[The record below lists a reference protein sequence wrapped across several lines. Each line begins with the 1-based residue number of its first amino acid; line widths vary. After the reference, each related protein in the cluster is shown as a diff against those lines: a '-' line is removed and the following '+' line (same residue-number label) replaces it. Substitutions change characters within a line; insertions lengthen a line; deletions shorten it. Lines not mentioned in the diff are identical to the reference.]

1 MTLINIDY
9 FNPPSWHG
17 TRISDGRIKIRHKKM
32 TVMTINVF
40 HRPHRRPHRWLH
52 ALVALAVA
60 LSGFL
65 PSAPAHALS
74 RIKDIA
80 EFEGVRENQL
90 VGYGLVVGLD
100 GTGDDVKKKSPFT
113 RESLI
118 GMLER
123 LGVKVNQANAD
134 LEPKNVA
141 AVMVTAT
148 LPAFARQGAEIDI
161 TVSSLGDASS
171 LQGGT
176 LLATPMLGADGE
188 VYAVG
193 QGQLTIGGFK
203 VTGAAETVV
212 RGVPT
217 SGRITRGAIVERE
230 VPFDFKTL
238 QTMKI
243 ALRNP
248 DFTTARRITD
258 AINEFVGA
266 GTASTLDSGTV
277 QLNVAQYGGDPTSLI
292 TDIEQL
298 PIEPDQQAK
307 VIIDENTGVVVIG
320 QNVRISKVAIAQG
333 NLTIRVTETP
343 QVSQP
348 SPFSATGVTTVVP
361 RTDIQVQEDPN
372 RKLAV
377 LNDGVTLEDL
387 VAGLNS
393 LGVGPRDLISILQSI
408 KSAGAMQA
416 DIMVQ

>member
-1 MTLINIDY
+1 MTKNLHTR
-9 FNPPSWHG
+9 PS
-17 TRISDGRIKIRHKKM
+17 RS
-32 TVMTINVF
+32 
-40 HRPHRRPHRWLH
+40 RRKLTSLVTAC
-52 ALVALAVA
+52 ALL
-60 LSGFL
+60 LSAIL
-65 PSAPAHALS
+65 PATPAMALS

-134 LEPKNVA
+134 LETKNVA
-141 AVMVTAT
+141 AVMVTAN
-148 LPAFARQGAEIDI
+148 LPAFARQGSEIDI
-161 TVSSLGDASS
+161 TVASLGDASS

-193 QGQLTIGGFK
+193 QGQITIGGFK
-203 VTGAAETVV
+203 VTGEAETIV

-230 VPFDFKTL
+230 VPFDFSQL
-238 QTMKI
+238 QSLKI

-248 DFTTARRITD
+248 DFTTSRRIAD

-266 GTASTLDSGTV
+266 GTAFALDSGTV
-277 QLNVAQYGGDPTSLI
+277 QLNVSQYGGEPTALI

-298 PIEPDQQAK
+298 PVEPDQQAR

-348 SPFSATGVTTVVP
+348 SPFSSTGVTTVVP
-361 RTDIQVQEDPN
+361 RTNIDIQEDPN

-377 LNDGVTLEDL
+377 LNDSVTLEEL

-408 KSAGAMQA
+408 KASGAMQA